1 MNPHADPRRASP
13 WLWRRCEKSLGS
25 CSRGRFSTVLAAG
38 IAGPVAWS
46 RAVAT
51 RVLAVAVAVT
61 PMAAIVLSGCVSSP
75 RDEVISAKQFQDIV
89 VPDGLNLVDNAHE
102 SHSNENASYRMGH
115 FVYTGSTRREEAV
128 TYVRQRMPQHSWVL
142 VADDAVDEN
151 TNRLRFVRG
160 YYSAEYKFTRM
171 DGRMQMVVDYRT
183 DYTSR

>member
-1 MNPHADPRRASP
+1 MAVIPADTASMT
-13 WLWRRCEKSLGS
+13 S
-25 CSRGRFSTVLAAG
+25 
-38 IAGPVAWS
+38 
-46 RAVAT
+46 
-51 RVLAVAVAVT
+51 
-61 PMAAIVLSGCVSSP
+61 MAMP
-75 RDEVISAKQFQDIV
+75 
-89 VPDGLNLVDNAHE
+89 
-102 SHSNENASYRMGH
+102 ASYRMGH

-142 VADDAVDEN
+142 VADDAVDQN